1 MSNFVN
7 PNNAERPGDRI
18 YADVIKDIAVHG
30 ECPFCPENLTKH
42 HKNPI
47 LHETDNWLLT
57 DNMYPYKGVA
67 QQLLVIHRDHIE
79 TIDEIIP
86 DAWSELQLI
95 VGFAQ
100 KLREIKGG
108 ALLMR
113 FGETAY
119 TGASVAHLHANL
131 VSGTGETGAEPVLTR
146 VG

>member
-7 PNNAERPGDRI
+7 PNNAARVGGQI
-18 YADVIKDIAVHG
+18 YADVIKDIAERG
-30 ECPFCPENLTKH
+30 ECPFCPENLASN

-57 DNMYPYKGVA
+57 DNMYPYEGA
-67 QQLLVIHRDHIE
+67 AEHLLIIHRDHIE

-86 DAWSELQLI
+86 EAWSELQLI
-95 VGFAQ
+95 VGYAK
-100 KLREIKGG
+100 KLRDIKGG

-119 TGASVAHLHANL
+119 TGASVAHLHAQL
-131 VSGTGETGAEPVLTR
+131 VAGSGDPGAAPVLTR